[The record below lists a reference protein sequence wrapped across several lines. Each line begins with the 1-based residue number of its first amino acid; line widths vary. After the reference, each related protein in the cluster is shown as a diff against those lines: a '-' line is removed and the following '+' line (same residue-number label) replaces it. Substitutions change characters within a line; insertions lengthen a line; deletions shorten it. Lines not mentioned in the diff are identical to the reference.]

1 MDILSPLW
9 DMLSSLWTTM
19 WDMLGS
25 LWTTLKI
32 LGKIIRWFPQILI
45 AYLVIK
51 FTPMI
56 MNAYRAISKK

>member
-1 MDILSPLW
+1 MDILSPLWDILNSSW

-19 WDMLGS
+19 
-25 LWTTLKI
+25 KI
-32 LGKIIRWFPQILI
+32 LGKIIIWFPQILI